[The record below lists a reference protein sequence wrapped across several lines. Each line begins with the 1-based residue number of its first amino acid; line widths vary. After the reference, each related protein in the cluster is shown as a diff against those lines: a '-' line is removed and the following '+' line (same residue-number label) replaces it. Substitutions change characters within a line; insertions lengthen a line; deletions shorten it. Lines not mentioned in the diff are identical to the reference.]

1 MKQQDSLFQKNLR
14 NLLLDQIATDQS
26 ISAHVIDAMREVP
39 RQFFVENYQ
48 QEEAYEDKPL
58 PIEGGQTISQTTTVA
73 IQTNLLNVKKGD
85 KVLEIG
91 SGSGYQAAILHQM
104 GCKVYSIERLERLH
118 NLAKKNLTKIGFE
131 KDIVLIHGD
140 GFEGLPDFA
149 PFDGIVVTCGAP
161 QMPEKLKEQLSIGG
175 RLVVPVGKDM
185 QEMMIVERTDENIFE
200 TTNAG
205 FFKFVPMI
213 KGTGY

>member
-26 ISAHVIDAMREVP
+26 ISKHVIDAMRKVP

-118 NLAKKNLTKIGFE
+118 NLTKKNLTKIGFE

-140 GFEGLPDFA
+140 GFEGLPGFA

-185 QEMMIVERTDENIFE
+185 QEMMVVERIGENIFE

>member
-1 MKQQDSLFQKNLR
+1 
-14 NLLLDQIATDQS
+14 
-26 ISAHVIDAMREVP
+26 
-39 RQFFVENYQ
+39 
-48 QEEAYEDKPL
+48 
-58 PIEGGQTISQTTTVA
+58 
-73 IQTNLLNVKKGD
+73 
-85 KVLEIG
+85 
-91 SGSGYQAAILHQM
+91 M

-140 GFEGLPDFA
+140 GFEGLPGFA
-149 PFDGIVVTCGAP
+149 PFDGIVVTCGAA

-185 QEMMIVERTDENIFE
+185 QEMMVVEMIDENIFE

>member
-39 RQFFVENYQ
+39 RQFFVEDYQ

-140 GFEGLPDFA
+140 GFEGLPGFA
-149 PFDGIVVTCGAP
+149 PFDGIVVTCGAA
-161 QMPEKLKEQLSIGG
+161 QMPEKLKEQLSVGG

-185 QEMMIVERTDENIFE
+185 QEMMVVERTDENIFE

>member
-1 MKQQDSLFQKNLR
+1 MKQQDTLFQKNLR

-39 RQFFVENYQ
+39 RQFFVEDYQ

-104 GCKVYSIERLERLH
+104 GCKVYSIERL
-118 NLAKKNLTKIGFE
+118 N
-131 KDIVLIHGD
+131 
-140 GFEGLPDFA
+140 
-149 PFDGIVVTCGAP
+149 
-161 QMPEKLKEQLSIGG
+161 
-175 RLVVPVGKDM
+175 
-185 QEMMIVERTDENIFE
+185 
-200 TTNAG
+200 
-205 FFKFVPMI
+205 
-213 KGTGY
+213 

>member
-1 MKQQDSLFQKNLR
+1 
-14 NLLLDQIATDQS
+14 
-26 ISAHVIDAMREVP
+26 MREVP
-39 RQFFVENYQ
+39 RQFFVEDYQ

-140 GFEGLPDFA
+140 GFEGLPGFA
-149 PFDGIVVTCGAP
+149 PFDGIVVTCGAA
-161 QMPEKLKEQLSIGG
+161 QMPEKLKEQLSVGG

-185 QEMMIVERTDENIFE
+185 QEMMVVEMIDENIFE

>member
-39 RQFFVENYQ
+39 RQFFVEDYQ

-104 GCKVYSIERLERLH
+104 GCRVYSIERLERLH

-140 GFEGLPDFA
+140 GFEGLPGFA
-149 PFDGIVVTCGAP
+149 PFDGIVVTCGAA

-185 QEMMIVERTDENIFE
+185 QEMMVVERTDENIFE

>member
-1 MKQQDSLFQKNLR
+1 MKQQDTLFQKNLR

-39 RQFFVENYQ
+39 RQFFVEDYQ

-149 PFDGIVVTCGAP
+149 PFDGIVVTCGAA

-185 QEMMIVERTDENIFE
+185 QDMMVVEMIDENIFE

>member
-1 MKQQDSLFQKNLR
+1 MKQQDTLFQKNLR

-39 RQFFVENYQ
+39 RQFFVEDYQ

-140 GFEGLPDFA
+140 GFEGLPGFA
-149 PFDGIVVTCGAP
+149 PFDGIVVTCGAA
-161 QMPEKLKEQLSIGG
+161 QMPEKLKEQLSVGG

-185 QEMMIVERTDENIFE
+185 QEMMVVERTDENIFE

>member
-39 RQFFVENYQ
+39 RQFFVEDYQ

-140 GFEGLPDFA
+140 GFEGLPGFA
-149 PFDGIVVTCGAP
+149 PFDGIVVTCGAA
-161 QMPEKLKEQLSIGG
+161 QMPEKLKEQLSVGG

-185 QEMMIVERTDENIFE
+185 QEMMVVEMIDENIFE

>member
-1 MKQQDSLFQKNLR
+1 MKQQDTLFQKNLR

-39 RQFFVENYQ
+39 RQFFVEDYQ

-104 GCKVYSIERLERLH
+104 GCRVYSIERLERLH

-140 GFEGLPDFA
+140 GFEGLPGFA
-149 PFDGIVVTCGAP
+149 PFDGIVVTCGAA
-161 QMPEKLKEQLSIGG
+161 QMPEKLKEQLSVGG

-185 QEMMIVERTDENIFE
+185 QEMMVVEMIDENIFE

>member
-1 MKQQDSLFQKNLR
+1 MKQQDTLFQKNLR

-39 RQFFVENYQ
+39 RQFFVEDYQ

-140 GFEGLPDFA
+140 GFEGLPGFA
-149 PFDGIVVTCGAP
+149 PFDGIVVTCGAA
-161 QMPEKLKEQLSIGG
+161 QMPEKLKEQLSVGG

-185 QEMMIVERTDENIFE
+185 QEMMVVEMIDENIFE

>member
-1 MKQQDSLFQKNLR
+1 MKQQDTLFQKNLR

-39 RQFFVENYQ
+39 RQFFVEDYQ

-104 GCKVYSIERLERLH
+104 GCRVYSIERLERLH

-140 GFEGLPDFA
+140 GFEGLPGFA
-149 PFDGIVVTCGAP
+149 PFDGIVVTCGAA

-185 QEMMIVERTDENIFE
+185 QEMMVVEMIDENIFE

>member
-1 MKQQDSLFQKNLR
+1 MKQQDTLFQKNLR

-39 RQFFVENYQ
+39 RQFFVEDYQ

-118 NLAKKNLTKIGFE
+118 NLAKKNLPKIGFE

-140 GFEGLPDFA
+140 GFEGLPGFA
-149 PFDGIVVTCGAP
+149 PFDGIVVTCGAA

-185 QEMMIVERTDENIFE
+185 QEMMVVERTDENIFE

>member
-26 ISAHVIDAMREVP
+26 IAEHVIDALREVP
-39 RQFFVENYQ
+39 RQFFVEDYQ

-91 SGSGYQAAILHQM
+91 SGSGYQAAIIHQM

-140 GFEGLPDFA
+140 GFEGLPGFA
-149 PFDGIVVTCGAP
+149 PFDGIVVTCGAA
-161 QMPEKLKEQLSIGG
+161 QMPEKLKEQLSVGG

-185 QEMMIVERTDENIFE
+185 QEMMVVEMIDENIFE

>member
-1 MKQQDSLFQKNLR
+1 MKQQDTLFQKNLR

-39 RQFFVENYQ
+39 RQFFVEDYQ

-104 GCKVYSIERLERLH
+104 GCRVYSIERLERLH

-140 GFEGLPDFA
+140 GFEGLPGFA
-149 PFDGIVVTCGAP
+149 PFDGIVVTCGAA

-185 QEMMIVERTDENIFE
+185 QEMMVVERTDENIFE